1 MGSRRHRTGLARR
14 SRSSK
19 LAICVVKVCRSDS
32 LYNLVLSTKML
43 TARLRYTGLDDGLA
57 DREASSGEKS
67 TQAIAI
73 VKISDV
79 QQPIR

>member
-1 MGSRRHRTGLARR
+1 
-14 SRSSK
+14 
-19 LAICVVKVCRSDS
+19 
-32 LYNLVLSTKML
+32 ML